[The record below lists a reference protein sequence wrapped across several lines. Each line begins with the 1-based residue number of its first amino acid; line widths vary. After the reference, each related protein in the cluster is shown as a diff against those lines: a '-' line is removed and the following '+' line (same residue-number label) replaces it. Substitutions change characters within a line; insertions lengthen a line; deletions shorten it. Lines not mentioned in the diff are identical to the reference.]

1 MGEEKRRDETAT
13 EKGRETWWEKENAD
27 KKSKRNNIEKMRRE
41 EKRS

>member
-27 KKSKRNNIEKMRRE
+27 KKSKEERRDTTHQIII
-41 EKRS
+41 